1 MSETAPTAKTTGD
14 FAAPHPGSAA
24 MPRWDAGQLPDAP
37 RLTLRSW
44 TLLLGPGLVAAGAA
58 IGGGE
63 WLAGPLTTARY
74 GGAILWLSTVSILAQ
89 VIYNLEICRYTLYC
103 GEPIFTGKFR
113 LLPGPMFWLVLYV
126 FLDFGSLFPYLIANA
141 ATPLGAVLVG
151 EVVDSAK
158 SYDLLGISMYGKTI
172 LLVLKYLVFVM
183 VLVPLIFGGK
193 VYNSLKAIMTFKVV
207 VVFAFLVFVAVFYS
221 TAATWAEIISGFFKF
236 GSVPIATDGP
246 NATPAVDNFFVALW
260 EGRPLPTLDFSMIAV
275 LGALAA
281 ISGNGG
287 LTNTNTSG
295 YMRDQGWGM
304 GSRVGAIP
312 SVVGGRRLALS
323 HVGMVFPIT
332 GDSVARFRRWYRFV
346 MRDQLVVWMPACFV
360 GVALPSMLSVQFLPR
375 GTEVD
380 RWAAAAMT
388 ADGLRDAVGPTFGQ
402 LFWLMSLFCGFL
414 VLAPAAVSTV
424 DGALRRWVDLFW
436 TAIPYVRRW
445 DQHRIRWIYFG
456 ALCGYAV
463 FGLTSLTLWDP
474 QTLLEWA
481 GSIYNAALAFS
492 CFHVLAVN
500 TILLP
505 KEIRPNWFIRI
516 GLVLGGT
523 FFAALTVI
531 TVMATLKKLGYIA

>member
-1 MSETAPTAKTTGD
+1 
-14 FAAPHPGSAA
+14 
-24 MPRWDAGQLPDAP
+24 MPRWDAGELPDAP
-37 RLTLRSW
+37 KLTLRSW
-44 TLLLGPGLVAAGAA
+44 TLLVGPGMVAAGAA

-113 LLPGPMFWLVLYV
+113 LLPGPVFWLILYLA
-126 FLDFGSLFPYLIANA
+126 LDFGSVFPYLVASA

-151 EVVDSAK
+151 EIVVNNK
-158 SYDLLGISMYGKTI
+158 MYDLLGMALDGMTI
-172 LLVLKYLVFVM
+172 LLVLKYFVFLM
-183 VLVPLIFGGK
+183 VLVPLVFGGK
-193 VYNSLKAIMTFKVV
+193 VYNSLKAIMSFKIV
-207 VVFAFLVFVAVFYS
+207 VVFGFLILIAVLYS
-221 TAATWAEIISGFFKF
+221 TAATWAEILSGFVKF
-236 GSVPIATDGP
+236 GSVPVTTGEPGAP
-246 NATPAVDNFFVALW
+246 PAVDNFFVALW
-260 EGRPLPTLDFSMIAV
+260 EGRPLPTIDFSMIAV

-287 LTNTNTSG
+287 LTNTSTSG
-295 YMRDQGWGM
+295 YTRDQGWGM
-304 GSRVGAIP
+304 GCRVGAIP

-323 HVGMVFPIT
+323 HVGMVFPVT
-332 GDSVARFRRWYRFV
+332 SESVARFRRWYRFV
-346 MRDQLVVWMPACFV
+346 MRDQLAVWMPACFI
-360 GVALPSMLSVQFLPR
+360 GIALPSMLSLQFLPR
-375 GTEVD
+375 GTVVARE
-380 RWAAAAMT
+380 AAAGMT
-388 ADGLRDAVGPTFGQ
+388 ANGLRDAAGLAFGHF
-402 LFWLMSLFCGFL
+402 FWLMILICGFL
-414 VLAPAAVSTV
+414 VLAPAAVTTV

-436 TAIPYVRRW
+436 TAIPFVRRW
-445 DQHRIRWIYFG
+445 DPHRIRWLYFG
-456 ALCGYAV
+456 AVCAYAT

-516 GLVLGGT
+516 GLVLGGL
-523 FFAALTVI
+523 FFAALTVV
-531 TVMATLKKLGYIA
+531 TVIATLKKFGYIQ